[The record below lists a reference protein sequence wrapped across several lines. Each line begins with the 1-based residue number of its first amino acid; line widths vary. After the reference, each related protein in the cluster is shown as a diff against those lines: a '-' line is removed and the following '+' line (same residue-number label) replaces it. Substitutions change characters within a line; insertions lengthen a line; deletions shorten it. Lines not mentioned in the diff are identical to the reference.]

1 MANPPP
7 PYANITGIT
16 RTIMKDNQEETI
28 ANYDGN
34 ARPGELVVD
43 LNNYNI
49 YIGDTDGNLNL
60 INTGGGSGNSEPAGN
75 VGAIQL
81 NAGGNLFGASA
92 NLSFANNTF
101 TTANV
106 IPVEDNTYF
115 LGDETHRWANLWL
128 GPGTI
133 YITDSNLASNLT
145 AELTVLDGVLQING
159 ADQLQVGQLK
169 FVDNTIESTTG
180 NIDIEIGVTGSSAD
194 LLLNRNTVVAAGKTF
209 TAGNITANAVRSSA
223 SNNYL
228 ELNSANLG
236 FIKLGTENAG
246 PIELAHGNNTWSF
259 SGTTLTLPVSP
270 PSPDRPDSEI
280 YAESMLISTG
290 DGDLTLRSAGNIIL
304 DVGGTPSITV
314 ANTGVTLNGSQVI
327 STGYQDGNVNPS
339 TPTLLDTTKQVHT
352 LADSWFRLADG
363 AEGQICHFAMNDAS
377 ASAEDIYIVVNHLR
391 ISQSGAANVRANAT
405 WQPFPFGSGNFVAT
419 LATAIFTDGAWSV
432 NRGTIV

>member
-16 RTIMKDNQEETI
+16 RTIMKDNQEESI

-43 LNNYNI
+43 LNNNNI
-49 YIGDTDGNLNL
+49 YIGNTNGNLNL
-60 INTGGGSGNSEPAGN
+60 INTGGGSGNSEPAGA

-159 ADQLQVGQLK
+159 ADQLQVGELK
-169 FVDNTIESTTG
+169 FVNNNIESTSG
-180 NIDIEIGVTGSSAD
+180 EIDIEVGLSVSTGN
-194 LLLNRNTVVAAGKTF
+194 LVLQRNTIVSNSKSF
-209 TAGNITANAVRSSA
+209 T
-223 SNNYL
+223 
-228 ELNSANLG
+228 
-236 FIKLGTENAG
+236 
-246 PIELAHGNNTWSF
+246 
-259 SGTTLTLPVSP
+259 TT
-270 PSPDRPDSEI
+270 
-280 YAESMLISTG
+280 
-290 DGDLTLRSAGNIIL
+290 
-304 DVGGTPSITV
+304 
-314 ANTGVTLNGSQVI
+314 GSQVI

-377 ASAEDIYIVVNHLR
+377 ASAEDIYIVVNNLR
-391 ISQSGAANVRANAT
+391 ISQSGGANVRANAT

-419 LATAIFTDGAWSV
+419 LATAIFTDDAWSV